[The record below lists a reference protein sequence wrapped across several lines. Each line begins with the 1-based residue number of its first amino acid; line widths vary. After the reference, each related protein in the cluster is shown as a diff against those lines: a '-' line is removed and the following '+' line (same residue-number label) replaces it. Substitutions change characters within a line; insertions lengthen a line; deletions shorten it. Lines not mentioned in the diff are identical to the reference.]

1 MRLIALDCCPKEM
14 HTQCNLIY
22 FECNLT
28 GKSHPVD
35 LLNKPLLLLLLLLQ
49 CTQGQIFCTEEPQ

>member
-1 MRLIALDCCPKEM
+1 M

-35 LLNKPLLLLLLLLQ
+35 PLNKPLLLLLLLLQ
-49 CTQGQIFCTEEPQ
+49 CTQGQFCCTEEPQ

>member
-1 MRLIALDCCPKEM
+1 M

-28 GKSHPVD
+28 GKGHPVD

-49 CTQGQIFCTEEPQ
+49 CTQGQFCCTEEPQ